1 MEKWTSLLLF
11 ATTGCASHALPPPPP
26 PVRIEVRS
34 IELQPPEFPKE
45 PGLLGSRRGPGPLTR
60 AERDSLLHEMSVH
73 RDAWRARKIND
84 YRLLVASG
92 CFCPGGGVPA
102 ILLIRGGILVAL
114 EDTTGKR
121 MGDPR
126 EPWSLYTVEG
136 LFAAVEENVRRSDVV
151 EVFYSPRYD
160 YPALIRG
167 DASVRQVDDW
177 FWIKADRLT
186 PLRP

>member
-1 MEKWTSLLLF
+1 MWCHHPSERHMEKWPSLLLF
-11 ATTGCASHALPPPPP
+11 AITGCASPAPPPPPPPPP
-26 PVRIEVRS
+26 PVRTEAARS

-45 PGLLGSRRGPGPLTR
+45 PELLGSRHGPGPFTR
-60 AERDSLLHEMSVH
+60 AERDSLLHEMAVH

-102 ILLIRGGILVAL
+102 ILVIRGAILVAL

-126 EPWSLYTVEG
+126 EPGRCTRWKVC
-136 LFAAVEENVRRSDVV
+136 
-151 EVFYSPRYD
+151 SPRSKKTSGE
-160 YPALIRG
+160 AMSSR
-167 DASVRQVDDW
+167 SSTVRATT
-177 FWIKADRLT
+177 IL
-186 PLRP
+186 P